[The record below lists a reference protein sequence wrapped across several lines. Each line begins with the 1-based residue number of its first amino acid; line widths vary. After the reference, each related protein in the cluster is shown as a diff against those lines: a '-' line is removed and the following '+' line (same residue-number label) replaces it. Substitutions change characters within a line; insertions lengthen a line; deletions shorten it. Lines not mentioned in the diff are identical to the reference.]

1 MATKRKWL
9 CVGRAAILVFE
20 AFGCG
25 GPLLASEDR
34 VLLLLGLLP
43 RQAVTLAPVCLARPG
58 LFCRTRL
65 DDCRFEDSMA
75 IKEPS
80 TAAFWIIA
88 ITIKA
93 ASFSISDVM
102 ERITTATPNEN

>member
-1 MATKRKWL
+1 
-9 CVGRAAILVFE
+9 
-20 AFGCG
+20 
-25 GPLLASEDR
+25 
-34 VLLLLGLLP
+34 
-43 RQAVTLAPVCLARPG
+43 
-58 LFCRTRL
+58 
-65 DDCRFEDSMA
+65 MA